1 MMEINLQ
8 TILTL
13 EDNEKYVVVAR
24 IEYRGSFYD
33 YLLQLTENGEK
44 IINRVAIVKEER
56 EETELYIVEIKD
68 KKELEVLLPLFQEQL
83 EGQI

>member
-1 MMEINLQ
+1 MEINLQ